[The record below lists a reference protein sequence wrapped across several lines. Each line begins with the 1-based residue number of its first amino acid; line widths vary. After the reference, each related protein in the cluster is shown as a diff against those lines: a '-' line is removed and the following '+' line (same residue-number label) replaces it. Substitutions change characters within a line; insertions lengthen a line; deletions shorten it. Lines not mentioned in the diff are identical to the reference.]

1 MAGFVVFI
9 IYFKRK
15 KKNTKKKEKTKTKH
29 KIQKEFYSHYGSANF
44 FL

>member
-15 KKNTKKKEKTKTKH
+15 KKNTKKEKTKTKH